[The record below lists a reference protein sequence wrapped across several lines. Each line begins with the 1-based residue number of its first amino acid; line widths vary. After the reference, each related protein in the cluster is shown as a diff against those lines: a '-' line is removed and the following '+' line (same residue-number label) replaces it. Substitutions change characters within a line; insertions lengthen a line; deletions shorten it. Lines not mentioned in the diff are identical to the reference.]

1 MLRRLVQM
9 EKNRRGYQTLSF
21 TLPPKGIR
29 FCTEEWQDD
38 GFYFASAV
46 QEVFRL
52 RELCGLSEN
61 TRFLDI
67 GSGQGRLAIGLQ
79 AAYPKL
85 KSYDGIDVHQP
96 SVNWC
101 KRHLERQNFRF
112 MHVDTANE
120 RYNPSGKHRSA
131 IPLDD
136 NSCDIT
142 FLYSVF
148 THMRLNDVQLHLGE
162 IHRTLA
168 PSGKCLLTIY
178 VEDWPRPEEENPTGY
193 LSELGASVGALHR
206 VVFDRKAFE
215 GACSDASLSVERFL
229 YRSEGVTKQSVYILS
244 KSN

>member
-1 MLRRLVQM
+1 MLRRFALM
-9 EKNRRGYQTLSF
+9 EKRKYQTLSF
-21 TLPPKGIR
+21 TLPPKDIR

-52 RELCGLSEN
+52 KELCGLNEG

-85 KSYDGIDVHQP
+85 TSYAGIDVHEP
-96 SVNWC
+96 SVTWC
-101 KRHLERQNFRF
+101 KRYLERPNFRF
-112 MHVDTANE
+112 IHVDTSNE

-131 IPLDD
+131 IPLDND
-136 NSCDIT
+136 SCDIA

-148 THMRLNDVQLHLGE
+148 THMRLNDVRQHLGE
-162 IHRTLA
+162 IYRTLS

-178 VEDWPRPEEENPTGY
+178 VEEWPKPEEENPTDY

-206 VVFDRKAFE
+206 VVFDRKIFE
-215 GACSDASLSVERFL
+215 EICDDASLSIDRFM
-229 YRSEGVTKQSVYILS
+229 YRSEGITKQSVYVLS
-244 KSN
+244 KGG